1 MYGVNPFGD
10 GLGHL
15 AEAAFDAVEAAG
27 AASPAIPL
35 AYAVPVELDEGGAA
49 AAPTAAQG
57 GDGGGNDAAPEEV
70 SSKQLKHRAAART
83 IVPGC
88 QHWDVKNRGT
98 WPAAATIPNAD
109 AMKWEVTQRDPQRR
123 PSAWDAAKLCRWL
136 HENAVPAHVAPVPP
150 YRRASRFCRAFV
162 VTLALL
168 ANFFALRAVGWLG

>member
-1 MYGVNPFGD
+1 MYGDDPFGE

-15 AEAAFDAVEAAG
+15 AEAAHDAAEAAG

-35 AYAVPVELDEGGAA
+35 AYAVPVEMNEGGAA

-57 GDGGGNDAAPEEV
+57 GDRGNDAAPEEV
-70 SSKQLKHRAAART
+70 SAKQLKHRAAARA

-109 AMKWEVTQRDPQRR
+109 AMR
-123 PSAWDAAKLCRWL
+123 WDNKL
-136 HENAVPAHVAPVPP
+136 
-150 YRRASRFCRAFV
+150 
-162 VTLALL
+162 
-168 ANFFALRAVGWLG
+168 